1 MKTQIWISLKL
12 FIVLTILTGII
23 YPLLVTVSGN
33 LFFGKEEEGSL
44 IYYKEK
50 LIGSELIAQKFTSD
64 RYFHS
69 RPSAVDY
76 STVAS
81 GASNLGPISTNLIDL
96 IKERRKS
103 FIEFN
108 RLSPN
113 EIVPEDM
120 LFASGSGL
128 DPHISKRAAI
138 LQINRI
144 VIVRKFDDN
153 QKIKLN
159 DLVEKTV
166 EEPQFGFL
174 GEERVNVL
182 KLNIALDKLQND
194 TVTAMGNSIFNNN

>member
-23 YPLLVTVSGN
+23 YPLLVTISGN
-33 LFFGKEEEGSL
+33 LFFAKEEEGSL
-44 IYYKEK
+44 IYDKEK

-81 GASNLGPISTNLIDL
+81 GAGNLGPTSTILINSV
-96 IKERRKS
+96 KERRKS

-108 RLSPN
+108 YLSLN

-144 VIVRKFDDN
+144 VIVRNFDDN
-153 QKIKLN
+153 QKTKLT